1 MNGRSPTMCVTVL
14 QSQPSVS
21 MPTLTMQRTSR
32 PGRMKR
38 PPELL
43 RQLLEPFR
51 VDRPAL
57 PVLRASRSSRPCR
70 A

>member
-21 MPTLTMQRTSR
+21 MPTLTMHRTSR
-32 PGRMKR
+32 PGGCSGRPSFVGQFLEAFGIER
-38 PPELL
+38 PPLPI
-43 RQLLEPFR
+43 R
-51 VDRPAL
+51 RP
-57 PVLRASRSSRPCR
+57 SRSCPPCR